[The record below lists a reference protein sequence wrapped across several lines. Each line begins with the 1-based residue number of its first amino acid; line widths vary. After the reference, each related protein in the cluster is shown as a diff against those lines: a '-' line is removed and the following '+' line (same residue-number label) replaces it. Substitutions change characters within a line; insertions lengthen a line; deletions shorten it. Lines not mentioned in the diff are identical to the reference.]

1 MQMKEDEILSCLSQI
16 EKNDK
21 EFQYDCRIVEIEL
34 NVVKNLRGYRKSLHI
49 SQEEVAKKSGLTR
62 QMVSRVETFSHSPNL
77 TTLIKY
83 LWALD
88 VDFSQIIGNLQYIHN
103 KT

>member
-1 MQMKEDEILSCLSQI
+1 MQIRENEILSCLSQMTKEN
-16 EKNDK
+16 EKLQF
-21 EFQYDCRIVEIEL
+21 ECRISEIEL
-34 NVVKNLRGYRKSLHI
+34 KVAKELKCYRKSLHI

-62 QMVSRVETFSHSPNL
+62 QMVSRVETVTYSPNL

-88 VDFSQIIGNLQYIHN
+88 IDFSQMIRNLQYAVN
-103 KT
+103 NS